1 MKDLK
6 NYIDDIDNLN
16 SFLLNQDQKKL
27 IKEIL
32 VNTNN
37 SNKENL
43 DNVFQLLI
51 QRVKTGFVFDAAP
64 SVDTK
69 QIAILKKQEK
79 LSFTNDLLNT
89 NKNTLIIG
97 ENYDALKNLL
107 VIERQK
113 EQIGGGGIIFTI

>member
-6 NYIDDIDNLN
+6 NYINDIDNLN

-79 LSFTNDLLNT
+79 LSFTNDLLNA

-113 EQIGGGGIIFTI
+113 EQIGGGIIITI

>member
-79 LSFTNDLLNT
+79 LLFTNDLLNT

-113 EQIGGGGIIFTI
+113 EQIGGGGL

>member
-113 EQIGGGGIIFTI
+113 EQIGGGGIIITI

>member
-51 QRVKTGFVFDAAP
+51 QRVKTGFVFDVAP
-64 SVDTK
+64 SVDAK

-113 EQIGGGGIIFTI
+113 EQIRGGGIIITI

>member
-51 QRVKTGFVFDAAP
+51 QRVKTGFVLDVAP

-113 EQIGGGGIIFTI
+113 EQIGGGIIITI

>member
-51 QRVKTGFVFDAAP
+51 QRVKTGFVFDVAP
-64 SVDTK
+64 SVDAK

-107 VIERQK
+107 AIERQK
-113 EQIGGGGIIFTI
+113 EQLGGGGIIITI

>member
-113 EQIGGGGIIFTI
+113 EQIGGGIIITI

>member
-69 QIAILKKQEK
+69 QIAILKKQNK

-113 EQIGGGGIIFTI
+113 EQIGGGIIITI

>member
-79 LSFTNDLLNT
+79 LSFTNNLLNT
-89 NKNTLIIG
+89 DKNTLIIG

-107 VIERQK
+107 AIERQK
-113 EQIGGGGIIFTI
+113 EQIGGGGIIITI

>member
-64 SVDTK
+64 SIDTK

-113 EQIGGGGIIFTI
+113 EQIGGGIIITI

>member
-16 SFLLNQDQKKL
+16 SFLLNQDQKNL

-51 QRVKTGFVFDAAP
+51 QRVKTGFVFDAAS

-79 LSFTNDLLNT
+79 LLFTNDLLNT

-113 EQIGGGGIIFTI
+113 EQIGGGGL

>member
-64 SVDTK
+64 SVDAK

-113 EQIGGGGIIFTI
+113 EQIGGGIIITI

>member
-37 SNKENL
+37 SNKEDL

-51 QRVKTGFVFDAAP
+51 QRVKTGFVFDVAP
-64 SVDTK
+64 SVDAK

-113 EQIGGGGIIFTI
+113 EQIGGGGIIITI

>member
-51 QRVKTGFVFDAAP
+51 QRVKTGFVFDVAP
-64 SVDTK
+64 SVDAK

-113 EQIGGGGIIFTI
+113 EQIGGGVIITI

>member
-51 QRVKTGFVFDAAP
+51 QRVKTGFVFDVAP

-113 EQIGGGGIIFTI
+113 EQIGGGVIITI

>member
-69 QIAILKKQEK
+69 QIAILKKQGK

-113 EQIGGGGIIFTI
+113 EQIGGGIIITI

>member
-64 SVDTK
+64 SIDTK

-113 EQIGGGGIIFTI
+113 EQIGGGGIIITI

>member
-79 LSFTNDLLNT
+79 LLFTNDLLNT

-113 EQIGGGGIIFTI
+113 EQIGGGIIITI

>member
-51 QRVKTGFVFDAAP
+51 QRVKIGFVFDAAP

-69 QIAILKKQEK
+69 QVAILKKQEK

-113 EQIGGGGIIFTI
+113 EQIGGGGIIITI

>member
-32 VNTNN
+32 VNTSN

-51 QRVKTGFVFDAAP
+51 QRVKTGFVFDVAP
-64 SVDTK
+64 SVDAK

-113 EQIGGGGIIFTI
+113 EQIGGGIIITI

>member
-51 QRVKTGFVFDAAP
+51 QRVKTGFVFDVAP
-64 SVDTK
+64 SVDAK

-107 VIERQK
+107 AIERQK
-113 EQIGGGGIIFTI
+113 EQIGGGIIITI

>member
-6 NYIDDIDNLN
+6 NYINDIDNLN

-79 LSFTNDLLNT
+79 LSFTNDLLNA

-97 ENYDALKNLL
+97 ENYYALKNLL

-113 EQIGGGGIIFTI
+113 EQIGGGIIITI

>member
-107 VIERQK
+107 AIERQK
-113 EQIGGGGIIFTI
+113 EQIGGGIIITI

>member
-51 QRVKTGFVFDAAP
+51 QRVKTGFVFDVAP
-64 SVDTK
+64 SVDAK

-107 VIERQK
+107 AIERQK
-113 EQIGGGGIIFTI
+113 EQIGGGGIIITI

>member
-69 QIAILKKQEK
+69 QVAILKKQEK

-113 EQIGGGGIIFTI
+113 EQIGGGIIITI

>member
-107 VIERQK
+107 AIERQK
-113 EQIGGGGIIFTI
+113 EQIGGGGIIITI

>member
-51 QRVKTGFVFDAAP
+51 QRVKTGFVFDVAP
-64 SVDTK
+64 SVDAK

-113 EQIGGGGIIFTI
+113 EQIGGGGIIITI

>member
-113 EQIGGGGIIFTI
+113 EQIGGGVIITI

>member
-51 QRVKTGFVFDAAP
+51 QRVKTGFVFDVAP
-64 SVDTK
+64 SVDAK

-113 EQIGGGGIIFTI
+113 EQIGGGIIITI